1 MCNPSAINPVWV
13 AVTLLSMEPVTS
25 HSGFQALPL
34 LLIKSYSQ
42 VFRMVKIYI
51 HTSVSRLHSLLDIYF
66 FFTKQ
71 RRILTTRSIALSN
84 LAISMPLLKTE

>member
-1 MCNPSAINPVWV
+1 MCNPSDINPVWV

-51 HTSVSRLHSLLDIYF
+51 HTSVSRLHSLLDIF
-66 FFTKQ
+66 FFY
-71 RRILTTRSIALSN
+71 
-84 LAISMPLLKTE
+84 KTEKNTYNEINRFVQFGNFHAPIKN